1 MHACEGRPLI
11 YLQRFRSYLKTH
23 HFPHPVKWKPHSFIL
38 VRILRTSGFMAG
50 VSPDHCSLPEPGC
63 DMLSSKRSISTETAV
78 NIPWHSVPSPCD
90 FPYKFAFVLSVGELH
105 RMTIDATSER
115 SFDGN
120 EGWGRSRLIN

>member
-1 MHACEGRPLI
+1 MHACERPLI
-11 YLQRFRSYLKTH
+11 YLQCFRSYLKTH

-38 VRILRTSGFMAG
+38 ARILRPLGLWLVFLQTAAPCLSH
-50 VSPDHCSLPEPGC
+50 SC
-63 DMLSSKRSISTETAV
+63 DMLSKAVRTSPQKQAV

-90 FPYKFAFVLSVGELH
+90 FPSKFAFVLSVGKLH